1 MDIIRESAED
11 FYPRWF
17 EKGSANT
24 NKLQTFVAT
33 LWNKLGLF
41 KHAKY
46 VEGNGTVCDANEF
59 PALREAILEILHPES
74 TLSTEDAKNPTLK
87 AAFLTNQQLVDAI
100 NKDPPE
106 DLNALRLAIIMCS
119 NEIAAAYQQALDNGW
134 IVPIKSSSKRRYE
147 HTNSDKS
154 THKRRD
160 DKDKDSDTRDKDKN
174 RVVEDS
180 KSTYRGNNPQPYC
193 KKCKHHH
200 DLTKACRSTSSSSS
214 SSSSSSKD
222 KKDKDDKTG
231 NDRKSE
237 ELEQNEVQHLFKR

>member
-1 MDIIRESAED
+1 M
-11 FYPRWF
+11 PC
-17 EKGSANT
+17 
-24 NKLQTFVAT
+24 VA
-33 LWNKLGLF
+33 
-41 KHAKY
+41 
-46 VEGNGTVCDANEF
+46 
-59 PALREAILEILHPES
+59 
-74 TLSTEDAKNPTLK
+74 
-87 AAFLTNQQLVDAI
+87 
-100 NKDPPE
+100 
-106 DLNALRLAIIMCS
+106 LAIIMCS

-147 HTNSDKS
+147 HANSDKS

-222 KKDKDDKTG
+222 KKDKDD
-231 NDRKSE
+231 RKRPQE